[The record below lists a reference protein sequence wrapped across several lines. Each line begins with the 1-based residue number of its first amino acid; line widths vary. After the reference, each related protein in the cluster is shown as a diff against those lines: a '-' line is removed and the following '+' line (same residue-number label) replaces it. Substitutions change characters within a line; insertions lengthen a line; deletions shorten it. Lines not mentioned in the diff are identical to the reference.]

1 MLRSGTLRV
10 GARLGNISLE
20 DLSEETVAEPS
31 FKKLLSIEGGELA
44 DFSYETYDPTDK
56 ETFPG
61 YNSSVNLRAGS
72 LKFTFMEGPIRDL
85 YAFALKF
92 ARMKAVYD
100 AASQAAVQ
108 RASEVT
114 RMHYDVVVK
123 TPIIVLPRDG
133 LESPDRLVLR
143 LGEIVAKNE
152 YLGDAQDTATID
164 ASLNGISV
172 SSEITVGDKTATL
185 QMVEDV
191 GITASIKQT
200 GNAAHRADP
209 QQADTEITTE
219 MSDVKLALTQRQYT
233 LLMSVLESL
242 PRALGE
248 VADAEESMAPT
259 PELSTPS
266 TPAEEPT
273 DANVNLEP
281 ELAIVTPSAELWTS
295 LDLVFSVKSVALELY
310 TNDAVT
316 QQDLKANSI
325 ARFTL
330 VQSQL
335 GLKMLSD
342 GAMEAEF
349 SLKTIAFMSTR
360 AGGSAFRDII
370 PATDHGG
377 NQVYVEGE

>member
-164 ASLNGISV
+164 ASDGR
-172 SSEITVGDKTATL
+172 GR
-185 QMVEDV
+185 
-191 GITASIKQT
+191 
-200 GNAAHRADP
+200 GNHRVD
-209 QQADTEITTE
+209 QADREC
-219 MSDVKLALTQRQYT
+219 R
-233 LLMSVLESL
+233 
-242 PRALGE
+242 P
-248 VADAEESMAPT
+248 P
-259 PELSTPS
+259 
-266 TPAEEPT
+266 
-273 DANVNLEP
+273 
-281 ELAIVTPSAELWTS
+281 
-295 LDLVFSVKSVALELY
+295 
-310 TNDAVT
+310 
-316 QQDLKANSI
+316 
-325 ARFTL
+325 
-330 VQSQL
+330 
-335 GLKMLSD
+335 
-342 GAMEAEF
+342 
-349 SLKTIAFMSTR
+349 
-360 AGGSAFRDII
+360 
-370 PATDHGG
+370 H
-377 NQVYVEGE
+377 

>member
-1 MLRSGTLRV
+1 
-10 GARLGNISLE
+10 
-20 DLSEETVAEPS
+20 
-31 FKKLLSIEGGELA
+31 
-44 DFSYETYDPTDK
+44 
-56 ETFPG
+56 
-61 YNSSVNLRAGS
+61 
-72 LKFTFMEGPIRDL
+72 
-85 YAFALKF
+85 
-92 ARMKAVYD
+92 
-100 AASQAAVQ
+100 
-108 RASEVT
+108 
-114 RMHYDVVVK
+114 
-123 TPIIVLPRDG
+123 
-133 LESPDRLVLR
+133 
-143 LGEIVAKNE
+143 
-152 YLGDAQDTATID
+152 
-164 ASLNGISV
+164 
-172 SSEITVGDKTATL
+172 
-185 QMVEDV
+185 MVEDV

-200 GNAAHRADP
+200 GNAAHRTDP

-242 PRALGE
+242 PRALSE

-273 DANVNLEP
+273 EANVNLEP
-281 ELAIVTPSAELWTS
+281 ELAIVKSAGAEPELWTS

-335 GLKMLSD
+335 GVKMLSD

-377 NQVYVEGE
+377 NQVYVEDR